1 MLAGPRGG
9 RGRASLCVVYHVEI
23 RQFPHNAWRF
33 NLTDVDLPPILFP
46 WVREHAV
53 DFGERKWSPHTAS
66 LTILDGPALAM
77 EQLKMGRGWQAAQRA
92 SEDVTERL
100 LEWAKETD
108 AKAAEARA
116 AEERAAEAGADAER
130 EAEASGSSLAGT
142 GDGAPAAGASTA
154 VLSDPLALGVQIAAL
169 LGPEPSRLLEAWR
182 SAAAGSPGLA
192 PSEALA
198 QAEGALGAQN
208 AEQS

>member
-46 WVREHAV
+46 WVREQAV

-77 EQLKMGRGWQAAQRA
+77 EQLKMGRGWQAAQRHG
-92 SEDVTERL
+92 EDATERL

-116 AEERAAEAGADAER
+116 AAER
-130 EAEASGSSLAGT
+130 EAEASGASRTGAG
-142 GDGAPAAGASTA
+142 GLVPAAGAGA
-154 VLSDPLALGVQIAAL
+154 ALLSDPLALGVQIAAL
-169 LGPEPSRLLEAWR
+169 LGSEPSRLLEAWR

-208 AEQS
+208 GEQG